1 MPGPLDAFIPDGDAR
16 ERHAVTVRAPAA
28 LVYRV
33 AQDFDLQS
41 LPLVH
46 AIFWLRGKLMRA
58 TPVSRRARGFL
69 AEMRS
74 LGWGTLVER
83 PGELFMAGAT
93 CRPWLADVVFT
104 PIPAEEF
111 RGFAE
116 PGVVKIAWTLEC
128 HATGPVRTQLA
139 TETRVIA
146 TDDGARQRFLRYWRW
161 ARMGILPIRWLLLP
175 AIRKR
180 AEAEFRQGRR

>member
-1 MPGPLDAFIPDGDAR
+1 MRSPLDPFIPDCDAR

-28 LVYRV
+28 LVDRV
-33 AQDFDLQS
+33 ARGFDLQS

-58 TPVSRRARGFL
+58 TPVPRQARGFIE
-69 AEMRS
+69 EMQS
-74 LGWGTLVER
+74 LGWGTLVDR
-83 PGELFMAGAT
+83 PGELFVAGAT

-104 PIPAEEF
+104 PLSAETF

-128 HATGPVRTQLA
+128 RATGPARTELV

-146 TDDGARQRFLRYWRW
+146 TDGKAREQFLGYWRW

-180 AEAEFRQGRR
+180 AEAEWRGAS

>member
-1 MPGPLDAFIPDGDAR
+1 MPGPLDPFMPDCDAR
-16 ERHAVTVRAPAA
+16 ERHAVTVRAPAS

-33 AQDFDLQS
+33 AMDFDLQS

-58 TPVSRRARGFL
+58 TPVPRQVRGFL
-69 AEMRS
+69 PEMQS
-74 LGWGTLVER
+74 LGWGTLVDL
-83 PGELFMAGAT
+83 PGELYVAGAT

-104 PIPAEEF
+104 PLSAEKF

-128 HATGPVRTQLA
+128 HATGPARTELA
-139 TETRVIA
+139 TETRVVA
-146 TDDGARQRFLRYWRW
+146 TEGGARKRFLAYWRW
-161 ARMGILPIRWLLLP
+161 ARFGILPIRWLLLP
-175 AIRKR
+175 GIRKR
-180 AEAEFRQGRR
+180 AESEWKQRA